1 MKERHPMQRQFVPL
15 VAAAMVV
22 LVLVG
27 LLAAHALFTGSDV
40 GTTDVV
46 AIFNAW
52 PKKIEY
58 GGL

>member
-1 MKERHPMQRQFVPL
+1 MHRQLVSL

-22 LVLVG
+22 LVLIG
-27 LLAAHALFTGSDV
+27 LLAAHAFFTGSDA
-40 GTTDVV
+40 GATDVT
-46 AIFNAW
+46 AFIDAW